1 MAVMTSFYA
10 IRALRGPILSLSS
23 APLNVDLNCRAEYF
37 YLLVGRGEGGYG
49 ARCRKHTL
57 ASRRAGSQDRS
68 SVQLLQPMRRTQPP
82 RTAGEAAARGLQVIQ
97 H

>member
-37 YLLVGRGEGGYG
+37 YLLVGRGD
-49 ARCRKHTL
+49 T
-57 ASRRAGSQDRS
+57 
-68 SVQLLQPMRRTQPP
+68 
-82 RTAGEAAARGLQVIQ
+82 ARGVANTHSPPGGQAPRIAVACSCCSRCAERSHLELQAKQLPVACK
-97 H
+97 